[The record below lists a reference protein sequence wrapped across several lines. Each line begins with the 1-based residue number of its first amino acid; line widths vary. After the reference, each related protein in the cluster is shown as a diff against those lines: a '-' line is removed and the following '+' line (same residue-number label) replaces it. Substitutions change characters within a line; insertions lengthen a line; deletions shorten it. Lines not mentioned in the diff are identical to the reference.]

1 MFEILIKISSIVLP
15 IFVFLTMFNVG
26 LTQKLSNI
34 LKYLKN
40 RRFGL
45 LMLAAN
51 FILAPLL
58 MWSILYFFPLD
69 PYLRT
74 GLMIFSICAGAPFLI
89 KLTQESEHELA
100 LGASTMIT
108 LILGT
113 VVFVPLLLPRIIPQI
128 EIDSGAIAWTL
139 IKQLILPIILGLL
152 VVKFLPK
159 ITKSIQP
166 WVAKI
171 GNWALYV
178 MLVSTLAGYFPQ
190 LKQIIGEGAILIGIA
205 FVLGAFGIGYLL
217 CGLSRKD
224 QLQDV
229 AALSTAQKNTAASMI
244 IAAQNFSDHP
254 QVLVIITIANTL
266 GIAMLLVIAK
276 YLSKDN
282 KIKIVENYESVA
294 HGNGSSIS

>member
-1 MFEILIKISSIVLP
+1 MFELLIKISSIVLP

-26 LTQKLSNI
+26 LTQKVSNI
-34 LKYLKN
+34 MQYLRN
-40 RRFGL
+40 RRFGI
-45 LMLAAN
+45 LMLVAN
-51 FILAPLL
+51 FVFAPLL
-58 MWSILYFFPLD
+58 MWGMLNFFPLD
-69 PYLRT
+69 PYLRN
-74 GLMIFSICAGAPFLI
+74 GLTIFSICAGAPFLI
-89 KLTQESEHELA
+89 KLTQESQHELA
-100 LGASTMIT
+100 LGASTMII

-113 VVFVPLLLPRIIPQI
+113 VVIVPLLLPQIIPQI
-128 EIDSGAIAWTL
+128 EINGGAIAWTL
-139 IKQLILPIILGLL
+139 IRQLILPIVVGLL
-152 VVKFLPK
+152 AVKFLPT
-159 ITKSIQP
+159 IAKSIQP

-217 CGLSRKD
+217 GGLSRKD
-224 QLQDV
+224 HLQDV

-244 IAAQNFSDHP
+244 IAAQNFSEHP

-266 GIAMLLVIAK
+266 GIAMLLVMAK

-282 KIKIVENYESVA
+282 EIKIVENYENVA
-294 HGNGSSIS
+294 NGNG